1 MLQKNWKEDA
11 MAETEVQTEPEVT
24 EEVKPKQVVI
34 CIDPGHGGDS
44 GRNKARNMMEF
55 L

>member
-1 MLQKNWKEDA
+1 MAEESVDAAEESKEDT

-24 EEVKPKQVVI
+24 EEVKPKQIVI

-44 GRNKARNMMEF
+44 EGTKQ
-55 L
+55 